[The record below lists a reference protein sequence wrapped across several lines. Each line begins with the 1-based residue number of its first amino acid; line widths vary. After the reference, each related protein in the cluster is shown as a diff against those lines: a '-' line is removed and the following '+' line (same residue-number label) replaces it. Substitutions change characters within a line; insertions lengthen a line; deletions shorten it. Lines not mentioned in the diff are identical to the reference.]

1 MEIQT
6 PTTNLLRR
14 YSKSGDVFAL
24 RTDNTKIT
32 LAECTN
38 AIWQTQVCN
47 SYWSAQLIAQAALGW
62 SGDDIISNK
71 GRFWKRT
78 KTALQN
84 AIIVHSD
91 LPDSVM
97 STNSPRVWDTT
108 QWDIHMETLRKSLSA
123 ATGKEDMPVSRVY
136 ATFPANYARLLGQWF
151 SLHRDSCHWTSHS
164 QSWKQLI
171 AGKGFMIRGLWSTHE
186 PIIRINH
193 ERREIDK
200 SIIHIP
206 QFTNYVDPE
215 RPGLTQHVVRALVQP
230 LDNGFLAFYNGY
242 KARINHST
250 FDFTTTTRHMMEE
263 VNGDVLPSITQDF
276 VKYFGQ
282 ETGVLLGVKQV
293 LSAYS
298 NAYVNGDKWY
308 IVGPVDHPIIVRN
321 TYNRRHFHDVVT
333 LPENY
338 EEDSYGESESNY
350 LDYGWTK
357 TNADNTMYAPLT
369 EYGFRWGSYDR
380 RNQ

>member
-1 MEIQT
+1 M
-6 PTTNLLRR
+6 
-14 YSKSGDVFAL
+14 V
-24 RTDNTKIT
+24 
-32 LAECTN
+32 
-38 AIWQTQVCN
+38 
-47 SYWSAQLIAQAALGW
+47 
-62 SGDDIISNK
+62 
-71 GRFWKRT
+71 
-78 KTALQN
+78 
-84 AIIVHSD
+84 
-91 LPDSVM
+91 
-97 STNSPRVWDTT
+97 
-108 QWDIHMETLRKSLSA
+108 
-123 ATGKEDMPVSRVY
+123 
-136 ATFPANYARLLGQWF
+136 
-151 SLHRDSCHWTSHS
+151 
-164 QSWKQLI
+164 
-171 AGKGFMIRGLWSTHE
+171 RGLWSTNT
-186 PIIRINH
+186 PTVRINH

-206 QFTNYVDPE
+206 QFTDYVDPE
-215 RPGLTQHVVRALVQP
+215 RPGLVQHVVRALVQP

-250 FDFTTTTRHMMEE
+250 FDFTTATRHMMEE

-276 VKYFGQ
+276 VKHCQATYGW
-282 ETGVLLGVKQV
+282 VLGVKQV

-333 LPENY
+333 LPDNY
-338 EEDSYGESESNY
+338 EDDSYGENESNY

-357 TNADNTMYAPLT
+357 TNADNSMYAPLT